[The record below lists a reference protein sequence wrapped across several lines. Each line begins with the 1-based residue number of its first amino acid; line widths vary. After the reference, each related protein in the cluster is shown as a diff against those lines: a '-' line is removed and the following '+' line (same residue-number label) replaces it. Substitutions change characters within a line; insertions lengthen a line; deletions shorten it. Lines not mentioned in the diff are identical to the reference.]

1 MQAEVSDNSQRGGEQ
16 MNKIEIEWLT
26 NCLAKL
32 RDIFAKQ
39 IGAATTEYGDKGMDE
54 CDRLI
59 DIINNPGG

>member
-1 MQAEVSDNSQRGGEQ
+1 